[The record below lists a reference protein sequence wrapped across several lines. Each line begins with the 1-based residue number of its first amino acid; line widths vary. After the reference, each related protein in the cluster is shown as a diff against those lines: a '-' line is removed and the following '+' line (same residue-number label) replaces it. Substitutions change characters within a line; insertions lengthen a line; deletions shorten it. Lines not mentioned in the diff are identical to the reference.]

1 MGKLCIHKLD
11 MGEVAPFN
19 RIKKKKRPEKYK
31 TSADITLHAEE
42 RLNERF
48 D

>member
-1 MGKLCIHKLD
+1 

-19 RIKKKKRPEKYK
+19 KIKKKRRPEQYR
-31 TSADITLHAEE
+31 TSANITLHAEE